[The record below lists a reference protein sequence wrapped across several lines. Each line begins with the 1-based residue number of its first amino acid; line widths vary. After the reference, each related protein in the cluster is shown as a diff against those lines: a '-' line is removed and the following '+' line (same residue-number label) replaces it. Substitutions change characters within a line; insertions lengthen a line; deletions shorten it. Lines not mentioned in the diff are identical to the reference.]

1 MSRCESHGWP
11 LLFSS
16 PDDRTGENRVPDG
29 RWYAIRALNQAYM
42 LIYRAMHSVTL
53 GAAIACNDVSGPCLR
68 AFLVKRAVMESS
80 EDCWRSYGIGCPDHR
95 AWLGQCPSIPQ
106 YAWTQHPGHC
116 LLLISIIKHAAGVL
130 TTTARQICQICGR
143 SAQIA
148 QIRQP
153 VWSIKPP
160 ISSLLLTRGRSHF
173 QNKARKCIRTLSVP
187 AYAERIIASPTG
199 SGTSIHPTSCCG
211 QAVLELYGM
220 QMANCLAAIL

>member
-80 EDCWRSYGIGCPDHR
+80 DDCWRSYGIGCPDHR

-116 LLLISIIKHAAGVL
+116 LLLISINKHAAGVL

-153 VWSIKPP
+153 VWSHLKPLAHP
-160 ISSLLLTRGRSHF
+160 RTFTFPEQGSEMYTHSQRASIRRANHSQPNWLRDVHPSDVVLRTSRVGIVWYADGELSRS
-173 QNKARKCIRTLSVP
+173 NIVTA
-187 AYAERIIASPTG
+187 
-199 SGTSIHPTSCCG
+199 
-211 QAVLELYGM
+211 
-220 QMANCLAAIL
+220 